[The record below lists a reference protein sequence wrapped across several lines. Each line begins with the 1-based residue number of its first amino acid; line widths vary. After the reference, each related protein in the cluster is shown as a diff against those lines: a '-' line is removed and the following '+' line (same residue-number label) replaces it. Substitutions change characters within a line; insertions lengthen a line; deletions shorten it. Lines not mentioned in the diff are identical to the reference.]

1 MGEEQTAAWESRLRQ
16 GVAALGF
23 GQGDLPALGEDRIQA
38 LIRYVHLLQQWG
50 AAYNLS
56 AVKTPSDIVTLHLL
70 DCLAAV
76 GPLRHQLGRL
86 AATEPVAVLDV
97 GSGAGLPG
105 IILALALPE
114 LQVSSVDA
122 VAKKVAFMRQAG
134 AQLGLKNFQALHARV
149 EDLTGRWAVI
159 TSRAFASLDDFV
171 RLTQP
176 LLEPGGVWMAMK
188 GKPDAG
194 EIQALGP
201 EFDSRI
207 EVLAVP
213 GLDARRCLVW
223 LSPKAPTPAGGT
235 Q

>member
-1 MGEEQTAAWESRLRQ
+1 MGEDHSAAWESRLRQ

-23 GQGDLPALGEDRIQA
+23 GQGDLPALEEDRIQA
-38 LIRYVHLLQQWG
+38 LIRYVDLLQQWG

-70 DCLAAV
+70 DCLAVV
-76 GPLRHQLGRL
+76 GPLRRHLGPIG
-86 AATEPVAVLDV
+86 ASGPVDLLDV

-105 IILALALPE
+105 IILALALPD
-114 LQVSSVDA
+114 LRVTSVDA
-122 VAKKVAFMRQAG
+122 VAKKAAFMRQAG
-134 AQLGLKNFQALHARV
+134 ARLGLKNFQALHARV

-159 TSRAFASLDDFV
+159 TSRAFSSLGDFV
-171 RLTQP
+171 RLTRP

-188 GKPDAG
+188 GRPDPA
-194 EIQALGP
+194 ELDALGP
-201 EFDSRI
+201 GFDHRV
-207 EVLAVP
+207 EALAVP

-223 LSPKAPTPAGGT
+223 LRPKEAAPAAAL